1 MFVPMPAI
9 NAVTVVPILAPI
21 IRAKAAFRSINF
33 CAPKACTIPIVTEE
47 LCSMLVNKADT
58 NTPKIGFLLILM
70 NKSVKNLESFRDAT
84 EFSINCIPIN
94 ISPKPIIAFP
104 MALIL
109 SFFERKERRNPK
121 ANIGKPKPVS
131 LKAMIWAVAVVPM
144 FAPNITP
151 TVFSKLIVPEL
162 AKLTTIM
169 VVAELDCMRAV
180 NKAPRVTPNM
190 GFDVIL
196 LRNFLN
202 PVNAKISRFLLVRV
216 IP

>member
-1 MFVPMPAI
+1 
-9 NAVTVVPILAPI
+9 
-21 IRAKAAFRSINF
+21 
-33 CAPKACTIPIVTEE
+33 
-47 LCSMLVNKADT
+47 
-58 NTPKIGFLLILM
+58 
-70 NKSVKNLESFRDAT
+70 
-84 EFSINCIPIN
+84 
-94 ISPKPIIAFP
+94 
-104 MALIL
+104 
-109 SFFERKERRNPK
+109 
-121 ANIGKPKPVS
+121 
-131 LKAMIWAVAVVPM
+131 M

-169 VVAELDCMRAV
+169 VVAELDCIRAV

>member
-1 MFVPMPAI
+1 MIQYRLTVPSIFAI
-9 NAVTVVPILAPI
+9 YKPI
-21 IRAKAAFRSINF
+21 SISER
-33 CAPKACTIPIVTEE
+33 TIPISVLMT
-47 LCSMLVNKADT
+47 MLIASAEPTLAST
-58 NTPKIGFLLILM
+58 NEKNVYTAHTAQLM
-70 NKSVKNLESFRDAT
+70 R
-84 EFSINCIPIN
+84 I
-94 ISPKPIIAFP
+94 
-104 MALIL
+104 
-109 SFFERKERRNPK
+109 ERKERRNPK

-162 AKLTTIM
+162 AKLTTIT
-169 VVAELDCMRAV
+169 VVAELDWISAV
-180 NKAPRVTPNM
+180 NNDPRATPNM

-196 LRNFLN
+196 SRNFLN